1 MKKKTILLLLMVC
14 LLSLMVGLVGCSL
27 TNGNTGNQSESE
39 VTSEVTSEVE
49 SEEESV
55 AMPDIAVEE
64 LQAKNNLATI
74 LDEAEGVKVNLTSA
88 DNTVYYFSKDAEGV
102 IFGDSKSENGT
113 YTSAREGAIYTVS
126 PDGDKLSICPNVEHN
141 GCCNFCGLIDF
152 VSLMDGG
159 FPVLENGKY
168 KFSTEL
174 GDFRYDFVVDE
185 QSLLIET
192 VVVNSTAAGLAD
204 LVDVYTFEY
213 AAAEFNWIGHAFE
226 EFATFET
233 AEDVRNFELRI
244 HPLEENEQ
252 TRDFI
257 VKVDTDVELLNGY
270 YFYKNVTCTQ
280 DIEDFG
286 EILENYNDFRVYA
299 KDTHVEISF
308 DFTLTEEDVQQ
319 FANYI
324 ENYVNLAQT
333 SEDFEEIEFAR
344 ELMED
349 KMLYFVHQYYMGTI
363 KYYKDMSNA
372 SGVEAYDFAVET
384 YNDAYVAY
392 IDAYKA
398 VYELEDNE
406 YSEWFFADWTEED
419 LDILKQDN
427 EAISEL
433 EKQIAEIEKEYNDL
447 NTSSS
452 TWSADVEAL
461 YEEFVA
467 LNQEIASLSG
477 YDNAYDY
484 FCQESYSRNYT
495 AEERAVLK
503 AGIRDYVVRLS
514 SKAGPKASQIKNSW
528 ATSHK
533 NEYTS
538 IISSNTSSKKNK
550 YISGYIGTY
559 SNGLEVKMNAVYD
572 KKASVFAT
580 STRSQGTAFA
590 NYSGYYEEAFT
601 FFGKSYQDVFTF
613 IHELGHYVSFSG
625 YDAGMPYDFAETH
638 SQGNEWMFLSYLEGK
653 ISAKVYD
660 YLLYENLNNAMIT
673 MLRGMLIDE
682 FEYRVY
688 TAETPYTAEEYKD
701 VFISVLEE
709 FGLDASAVDAYY
721 KRYAQYVII
730 NSPCYYLNYVTSS
743 MASVGFYTLAKT
755 EGYEVAQEV
764 YRKLQEDC
772 DLSMSYAQILDSIGL
787 PSPFE
792 IEAYEML
799 LEVFF
804 PEEAE

>member
-14 LLSLMVGLVGCSL
+14 VLSLMVGLVGCSL
-27 TNGNTGNQSESE
+27 TNGNTSTKPE
-39 VTSEVTSEVE
+39 SEVE
-49 SEEESV
+49 SVIESAEESDPT
-55 AMPDIAVEE
+55 PDIEVAEI
-64 LQAKNNLATI
+64 QAKNDLATI
-74 LDEAEGVKVNLTSA
+74 LDEAEGVKVNLSSA

-113 YTSAREGAIYTVS
+113 YTSSRDGAIYTVGQ
-126 PDGDKLSICPNVEHN
+126 DGYKLSICPNAEHVD
-141 GCCNFCGLIDF
+141 CCNFCGLVDF
-152 VSLMDGG
+152 VSIMDGG

-168 KFSTEL
+168 VFSIEL
-174 GDFRYDFVVDE
+174 GDFRYDFTVNE
-185 QSLLIET
+185 QSLLVERVI
-192 VVVNSTAAGLAD
+192 VNATAAGLED

-213 AAAEFNWIGHAFE
+213 AAAEFEWIGHAFE
-226 EFATFET
+226 EFTTFEEG
-233 AEDVRNFELRI
+233 EDVRNFELRI
-244 HPLEENEQ
+244 HPLEENEI
-252 TRDFI
+252 TREFI
-257 VKVDTDVELLNGY
+257 VRTETEVELLSGY

-286 EILENYNDFRVYA
+286 DILEAYNDFRVYA

-308 DFTLTEEDVQQ
+308 DFTLTEEDVEH

-324 ENYVNLAQT
+324 ENFTTLAQT

-349 KMLYFVHQYYMGTI
+349 KILYFVHQYYMGTI
-363 KYYKDMSNA
+363 KYYKDTSNA
-372 SGVEAYDFAVET
+372 AGIEAYDLAVEV
-384 YNDAYVAY
+384 YNDAYADY
-392 IDAYKA
+392 IGAYKT
-398 VYELEDNE
+398 VYELEGNE
-406 YSEWFFADWTEED
+406 YSAWLFADWTEED
-419 LDILKQDN
+419 LAILKQDN

-467 LNQEIASLSG
+467 KNQEIASLKG

-514 SKAGPKASQIKNSW
+514 SKAGPKASQIQNSW

-688 TAETPYTAEEYKD
+688 TAETPYTADQYKD

-721 KRYAQYVII
+721 KRYTQYVII